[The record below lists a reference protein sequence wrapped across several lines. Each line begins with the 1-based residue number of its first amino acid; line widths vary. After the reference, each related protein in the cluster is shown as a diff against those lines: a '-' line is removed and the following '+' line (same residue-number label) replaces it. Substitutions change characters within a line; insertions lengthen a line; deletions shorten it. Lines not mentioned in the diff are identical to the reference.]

1 MNSRWV
7 TATPPPECT
16 EALRR
21 ERGISELVAT
31 CLINRGIVTTE
42 AADAFLDPRLRS
54 LSDPMLL
61 PDIRLAID
69 RLFLARERNEPLVI
83 FGDYDVDG
91 VTSTAILTEVFTTL
105 GWQCSQ
111 YLPHRRDEGYGLSQ
125 AGVENCLARH
135 PTSLL
140 LAVDCG
146 STAVDPIGWLNSRG
160 VDVLVLDHHQ
170 LSDPL
175 PPALA
180 LVNPLRSPDAAIA
193 PFCSAGLAFKLAHA
207 LIKHGRELGLVG
219 FDTYNLK
226 PLLDLVALGT
236 IADLVPLIG
245 ENRILVHAG
254 LERLDSTSRVG
265 LQALKR
271 VSRTRSPMG
280 VYEVG
285 FQLGPRLNAAGRLE
299 TAEDALRLLLCDR
312 ESEAQS
318 LAEVLD
324 LQNRE
329 RQEVEKRI
337 AQEAGE
343 RVRNHF
349 DPERDLVIVEGD
361 ASWHIGVVGI
371 VASRVL
377 REFQRPTLILGGDGT
392 LWRGSGRSIS
402 GFDLAGALRDCSDL
416 LEKHGGHAMAAGLSI
431 DPARLE
437 AFRLRINGLAR
448 ERLRPEHLQP
458 EVRIDASIPLR
469 SLSLPMVAD
478 LRRLEPF
485 GMGNPVVQLAVRG
498 LSHARPPQRLKEQHW
513 KFWVTDGG
521 TPVETVWWGAGD
533 RPVPE
538 GRFDLA
544 VIPEAG
550 DYGGRRFLQ
559 LRLIDWK
566 TSDPA

>member
-1 MNSRWV
+1 
-7 TATPPPECT
+7 
-16 EALRR
+16 
-21 ERGISELVAT
+21 LVAT

-54 LSDPMLL
+54 LSDPMIL

-343 RVRNHF
+343 RVRNRF

-469 SLSLPMVAD
+469 SLCLPMVAD